1 MLDLHNNKIEG
12 QLPRG
17 LSNCTDLEILDFG
30 SNQIVDTFPSWLRG
44 LPELSV
50 IILGSNHFYGTIV
63 DIVGNTKSEECFPS
77 LRIIDLAS
85 NNFSGYLR
93 PEWFK
98 QLKSMKTKFNTTG
111 QSISVDE
118 FSDFI
123 GFYQD
128 PIEITY
134 KGSQM
139 TLAKI
144 LTTFTAIDF
153 SNNRLEGT
161 IPESIGRLVSLRV
174 LNMSNN
180 AFTGKNPAE
189 LGGMTD
195 LESLDLSCNQLSGE
209 IPQELTDLTFLGA
222 LNLSNNNLVGEIPQA
237 NQFST
242 FNSSSFEGNAGLCG
256 PPLSKLPCGATPN
269 AGNIYKPSRH
279 VGLVSLRWSV
289 LWHRICS
296 CNCGKMGSGRQMVY
310 CNCKSFANLN
320 AAGN

>member
-1 MLDLHNNKIEG
+1 M
-12 QLPRG
+12 
-17 LSNCTDLEILDFG
+17 
-30 SNQIVDTFPSWLRG
+30 
-44 LPELSV
+44 
-50 IILGSNHFYGTIV
+50 
-63 DIVGNTKSEECFPS
+63 
-77 LRIIDLAS
+77 
-85 NNFSGYLR
+85 
-93 PEWFK
+93 
-98 QLKSMKTKFNTTG
+98 MTKFNTTG
-111 QSISVDE
+111 QTIFVDE
-118 FSDFI
+118 FSDFV

-180 AFTGKNPAE
+180 AFAGKIPGE
-189 LGGMTD
+189 LGSMTD

-209 IPQELTDLTFLGA
+209 IPQELTDLTFLGV
-222 LNLSNNNLVGEIPQA
+222 LNLSNNDLVGEIPQA

-242 FNSSSFEGNAGLCG
+242 FNSSSFEGNAGLCD

-269 AGNIYKPSRH
+269 AGNIYKSSRH
-279 VGLVSLRWSV
+279 VDVALFLFVGLGFGVGFAAAIVAKWGRVGRWFTATARA
-289 LWHRICS
+289 WRT
-296 CNCGKMGSGRQMVY
+296 
-310 CNCKSFANLN
+310 
-320 AAGN
+320 